1 MSLVFRG
8 KELVMNAYLVKLHE
22 IFDQYGV
29 TETWGVE
36 AFSGSSTENIMMFIA
51 TKDATLC
58 KKLEAEIV
66 KTFGE
71 DKRLYIREAC
81 GGLPP
86 PQSFVLYKDGKFYD
100 SSECFKFN

>member
-36 AFSGSSTENIMMFIA
+36 A
-51 TKDATLC
+51 L
-58 KKLEAEIV
+58 V
-66 KTFGE
+66 VRPQKT
-71 DKRLYIREAC
+71 
-81 GGLPP
+81 
-86 PQSFVLYKDGKFYD
+86 
-100 SSECFKFN
+100 